1 MGLEDILQELGTTK
15 RVFDDNGKLTIG
27 GEEAYKELLR
37 IVAGLHH
44 IGAISETPDKIEAY
58 CDEIIR
64 LGF

>member
-1 MGLEDILQELGTTK
+1 MGLEEILMELGAK
-15 RVFDDNGKLTIG
+15 RVFDDRGNLTIG

-44 IGAISETPDKIEAY
+44 IGAIKETCDDIEAY
-58 CDEIIR
+58 CDAIIS